1 MYLRDVYT
9 LQNDFLSKKFLS
21 LTVKVGKNKNKI
33 DNTRSIMNLLAELES
48 YLERRL
54 KRK

>member
-1 MYLRDVYT
+1 MFTLYKMIFYL
-9 LQNDFLSKKFLS
+9 KFLS
-21 LTVKVGKNKNKI
+21 LKVKVGQNKNKI

>member
-1 MYLRDVYT
+1 MFTLYKMIFYL
-9 LQNDFLSKKFLS
+9 KFLS